1 MTYFSPMEKVTK
13 QEKFHV
19 KKQHPPSFKSHSSSF
34 SGCLSTSIG
43 IKDEGDQL
51 RNATTPSEQQ
61 TSSKIVTKN
70 QLRFIIANEIFNQQW
85 QGRGIILNMQVRNHE
100 QNVESEL
107 YNPVVKMIRVVISKP
122 IGKHFGKS
130 KNSNRK
136 RESKK
141 IQQWD

>member
-1 MTYFSPMEKVTK
+1 
-13 QEKFHV
+13 
-19 KKQHPPSFKSHSSSF
+19 
-34 SGCLSTSIG
+34 
-43 IKDEGDQL
+43 
-51 RNATTPSEQQ
+51 
-61 TSSKIVTKN
+61 
-70 QLRFIIANEIFNQQW
+70 
-85 QGRGIILNMQVRNHE
+85 MQVRNHE

-141 IQQWD
+141 IQQWDWRLMNDEGIILDEETQNFPQYKIIKKIIPIIARN